1 MSTPR
6 RAGTAPASIPDDTV
20 RDTSAKACRDF
31 AAGAPPIR
39 PIGRIMPPRAGL
51 LPPLMQPREIGDVP
65 IGREPGRR
73 HRSTPGRLAGRQQP
87 DTAAARH
94 RRLVRG
100 AGRSGRTV
108 PPSRPGGVGP
118 TNWTEVRREGVWSR
132 LPRHRQGTSRPVGCR
147 RERPRRRCPVFAAQV
162 DPECHARPKPRMPG
176 GRASRL
182 PAWSGGSGR
191 RRAACTQPPA
201 VRRRS
206 PRRSGPAHSHSMEFV
221 QGIGE
226 VPSSPF
232 SAIGAPRLGREAG
245 PQLLVSLGG
254 CFRQP
259 WSPGPRSG
267 RPGGGCCPGPPV
279 WTGTRSRCAAA
290 STVLELRGQ
299 GRWRAGHAP
308 DWRRRP
314 SHGRPG

>member
-1 MSTPR
+1 MSTAR

-20 RDTSAKACRDF
+20 RDASAKACRDF

-73 HRSTPGRLAGRQQP
+73 HRSTPGRLAARQRP

-94 RRLVRG
+94 HRLVGG

-118 TNWTEVRREGVWSR
+118 TNWTEVRRQGVWSR
-132 LPRHRQGTSRPVGCR
+132 LPRHCQGTSRPVGCR
-147 RERPRRRCPVFAAQV
+147 RATTAPLSSFRSAGRSGMPCASETQ
-162 DPECHARPKPRMPG
+162 DARTARFSSAFMV
-176 GRASRL
+176 
-182 PAWSGGSGR
+182 GGSGR
-191 RRAACTQPPA
+191 RRAASTQPRA

-206 PRRSGPAHSHSMEFV
+206 PRSSRPAHSHSTEFV
-221 QGIGE
+221 QGISK

-245 PQLLVSLGG
+245 PQSLVSLGG

-290 STVLELRGQ
+290 STVLGLRGQ
-299 GRWRAGHAP
+299 GRSRAGHAP